1 MSFLGW
7 SEFHPNLAV
16 SLPAKQA
23 VPTTPAMS
31 APTSTPYEP
40 GYLVAGKYELEIQL
54 GQGGMGVVWRAR
66 NVALDSPVAIK
77 VVRATTDRARLS
89 ERLIQEARA
98 AAKLAH
104 PAIVKVFDVGQ
115 TESGDPFIVMELLRG
130 ESLGKLLET
139 GGRLPAVQAVRS
151 LLPVIDALWL
161 AHTKGIVHR
170 DLKPDNV
177 FIVQYDGAIQP
188 TLVDFGIV
196 KVQSADAESH
206 LTKAGDLL
214 GSPDYM
220 SPEQARGQDDVNHLT
235 DVWSV
240 CVVLYEIITGHTP
253 FKGNNYN
260 ALLRQIVEGTPPTL
274 RELSAADDEL
284 SAIVMRG
291 LSKQAE
297 QRFASMGELGR
308 ALAGW
313 LVQQGVTE
321 DICGST
327 LETKWLRGTDP
338 QGRAGRATLTSITDV
353 WPGEAGSGV
362 RRNGLG
368 PIHTVPAPPLPLP
381 GPRPMR
387 MVLVGAVGLLA
398 LALLGFALGRRLSWS
413 PAAAPAAAVQGQVA
427 ATPAGSAL
435 VVSTT
440 SLGGP
445 NVPPSSAVDEKP
457 AQSAGVSVSSGLGHA
472 SGAAHGARPTRVPPA
487 KRGAGPG
494 KSTTLPGD
502 LISPY

>member
-1 MSFLGW
+1 
-7 SEFHPNLAV
+7 
-16 SLPAKQA
+16 
-23 VPTTPAMS
+23 MS
-31 APTSTPYEP
+31 ALTATLYEP
-40 GYLVAGKYELEIQL
+40 GYLIAGKYELEIQL

-77 VVRATTDRARLS
+77 VVRATTDKARLAG
-89 ERLIQEARA
+89 RLMQEARA

-130 ESLGKLLET
+130 ESLGKLLEA

-170 DLKPDNV
+170 DVKPDNV
-177 FIVQYDGAIQP
+177 FIVQHDGAIQP

-196 KVQSADAESH
+196 KMPGADAQSH
-206 LTKAGDLL
+206 LTNAGDVL

-220 SPEQARGQDDVNHLT
+220 SPEQARGQDDVNHLS

-240 CVVLYEIITGHTP
+240 CVVLYETIAGHTP
-253 FKGNNYN
+253 FKGSNYN
-260 ALLRQIVEGTPPTL
+260 ALLRQIVEDTPPTL

-291 LSKQAE
+291 LSKQPE
-297 QRFASMGELGR
+297 HRFASMGELGR

-313 LVQQGVTE
+313 LLRQGVTE

-327 LETKWLRGTDP
+327 IETKWLRGTDP
-338 QGRAGRATLTSITDV
+338 HGRAGRATLTSITDA
-353 WPGEAGSGV
+353 WPSERGSGV
-362 RRNGLG
+362 RRNELG
-368 PIHTVPAPPLPLP
+368 PVNTLPAPPRGTPANEANSPASVEALAAEQ
-381 GPRPMR
+381 RPVER
-387 MVLVGAVGLLA
+387 PKRLALAGVIGVL
-398 LALLGFALGRRLSWS
+398 LALLGFVLARQLFS
-413 PAAAPAAAVQGQVA
+413 PAGRPRAAAVQAQVEARRAPPAAAV
-427 ATPAGSAL
+427 
-435 VVSTT
+435 STT
-440 SLGGP
+440 SSGEAIA
-445 NVPPSSAVDEKP
+445 PPPSAVDEKRDQP
-457 AQSAGVSVSSGLGHA
+457 AGEPVSSGLGHA
-472 SGAAHGARPTRVPPA
+472 SGVAHGARPARVPPA
-487 KRGAGPG
+487 KRGTSPG
-494 KSTTLPGD
+494 KSTTRPAD